1 MTATYTAVEST
12 TGHPYATPDF
22 DSLPQTPVSAPGQSV
37 WSQLANDFRR
47 QCSTASARTEY
58 AQWQERHGW
67 RADTPAEL
75 VDNLRDDPHGL
86 GAVVAYYQAGSKLA
100 AAVLVE
106 AFRPALITFTRYAR
120 LDDCEQIDRPEVRAQ
135 AVLVVFYDV
144 AFTTDPHSLSIA
156 GRLYGETLKRTTR
169 ERPTVPQYPASG
181 TYLYEQ
187 WDVGG
192 AFQSS
197 GPRGCHQEYRGLGD
211 THRNLA
217 NVDVAPVAQHTTI
230 DWEAIERKGS
240 VRELVTNA
248 RKAGVISQSECELL
262 CDRFLGDS
270 LVPVPTL
277 ARSLGE
283 SVSYCETKL
292 RRALVKL
299 RAHYGRETSA
309 TVGAVA

>member
-1 MTATYTAVEST
+1 MTASYAEVEST

-47 QCSTASARTEY
+47 QCFTASARTEY

-67 RADTPAEL
+67 RANTPAEL
-75 VDNLRDDPHGL
+75 VENLRDDPHGL
-86 GAVVAYYQAGSKLA
+86 GAVVAYYQGGSKLA
-100 AAVLVE
+100 AAILVE

-144 AFTTDPHSLSIA
+144 ASTTDPHSLSIA

-169 ERPTVPQYPASG
+169 ERPIVPQYPASG

-187 WDVGG
+187 WDDGG
-192 AFQSS
+192 AFQKSPTR
-197 GPRGCHQEYRGLGD
+197 GRGCHQEEGRGVGAA
-211 THRNLA
+211 LA
-217 NVDVAPVAQHTTI
+217 NVDIAPVAQHTTI
-230 DWEAIERKGS
+230 DWEAIERKGL

-248 RKAGVISQSECELL
+248 RAAGVISESECELL

-277 ARSLGE
+277 ARSMGE

-292 RRALVKL
+292 RRALSKMRV
-299 RAHYGRETSA
+299 HYGRETSA
-309 TVGAVA
+309 AVDAVA